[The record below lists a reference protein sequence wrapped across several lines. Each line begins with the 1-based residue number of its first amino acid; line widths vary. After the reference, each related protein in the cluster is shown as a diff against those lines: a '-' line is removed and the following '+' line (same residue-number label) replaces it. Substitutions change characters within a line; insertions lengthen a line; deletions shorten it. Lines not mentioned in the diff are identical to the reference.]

1 MSKLI
6 AVNARITEVNR
17 YEFDVQVDENA
28 TKEQQ
33 DAEAIAKVKAF
44 LSGNIPSPNIGTPFI
59 DGVKCVDV
67 EYGVECVKNTEDEGI
82 ENAYKFEDV
91 IEVNEN

>member
-6 AVNARITEVNR
+6 AVHAKITEVNT

-33 DAEAIAKVKAF
+33 DAEAKEKVRKF
-44 LSGNIPSPNIGTPFI
+44 LSGNIPSPNIGSPFI

-67 EYGVECVKNTEDEGI
+67 DYGTGTVSNVEDE
-82 ENAYKFEDV
+82 
-91 IEVNEN
+91 IEVNED

>member
-1 MSKLI
+1 MKTI
-6 AVNARITEVNR
+6 TVNAKITEVNR

-33 DAEAIAKVKAF
+33 DAEAKEKVKAF
-44 LSGNIPSPNIGTPFI
+44 LSSNIPSPNIGSPFI

-67 EYGVECVKNTEDEGI
+67 EYGVECVKNTEDESI
-82 ENAYKFEDV
+82 ENAYNFKDV
-91 IEVNEN
+91 IEVNEE